1 MGLLLL
7 LACVVGIS
15 FYLFAASF
23 VLLGTLAPHSG
34 VTLFL
39 VLNALVFV
47 YMAEKS
53 IFAER
58 KERLG
63 VICIK
68 AALASFVVFAVSS
81 MIYIYGA
88 EGAKHGLN
96 AFWQALRESL
106 LLSVVNSICFVA
118 LSGLTILGLRLF
130 YGSGQ
135 EDNEEQN

>member
-39 VLNALVFV
+39 VLNAVVFV

-53 IFAER
+53 IFAEG
-58 KERLG
+58 KFSKLPAFFPKL
-63 VICIK
+63 VAKVYTNII
-68 AALASFVVFAVSS
+68 F
-81 MIYIYGA
+81 MI
-88 EGAKHGLN
+88 
-96 AFWQALRESL
+96 
-106 LLSVVNSICFVA
+106 
-118 LSGLTILGLRLF
+118 
-130 YGSGQ
+130 
-135 EDNEEQN
+135 